1 MKVVN
6 IMLEDA
12 EHKRMM
18 EEKGSSTWKDAL
30 EAGCRDLSEM
40 FTNKMNE

>member
-12 EHKRMM
+12 EHQLHKER
-18 EEKGSSTWKDAL
+18 KGGKSWKEYFLGTD
-30 EAGCRDLSEM
+30 EGKE
-40 FTNKMNE
+40 

>member
-12 EHKRMM
+12 EH
-18 EEKGSSTWKDAL
+18 EKMTKQKGGITWRDAL
-30 EAGCRDLSEM
+30 RIGCEEA
-40 FTNKMNE
+40 NK